1 MLIVKEALAGN
12 TPKEIKKRLKRDDV
26 KLKVK
31 DIVEQLAAYGFMYDD
46 EEAKWVQIMPQ
57 PFTAEEIVKLKGLI
71 SEEAAEKLEEVA
83 EEVDDTSADHIEEAT
98 ATFTSDNRKSKT
110 FYIDQNIAQ
119 QVKEFADEKG
129 VRISNFVEIAL
140 LDALKKYK

>member
-1 MLIVKEALAGN
+1 MLIVKEALAGK

-31 DIVEQLAAYGFMYDD
+31 DIVEQLAAYGFTYDE
-46 EEAKWVQIMPQ
+46 EEAKWVQVMPQ
-57 PFTAEEIVKLKGLI
+57 PFTAEEIVKLKSLI
-71 SEEAAEKLEEVA
+71 SEDASEKLEEVS
-83 EEVDDTSADHIEEAT
+83 EEVADTSADHIEEAT

-119 QVKEFADEKG
+119 QVKEFADKKG